1 MEVEE
6 QNGVSNGN
14 GQVKKEQSNGSNGN
28 GEVKKVE
35 SNGSN
40 GNGDVKKEESNGS
53 NENDTVAKVEKV
65 DNWAKQQQAKNEKIH
80 HKHKGKELHIQ
91 EEYIIPDPPKVE
103 FDGSKHSKKGRNKNR
118 PKPLKFTEMLCH
130 SVLTL
135 SVGEEVKP
143 CKFNNCKYTHDIKE
157 YMSKKQSDIGAECWN
172 YRTLGKCERGF
183 TCRFAMDH
191 VTEDFRNKI
200 DLSKVPAKPQ
210 ESNRISKDVQ
220 IRLRKKEYVFDETD
234 DEVERVFKMVRE
246 RDGDP
251 RDKQDDND
259 GEPENKKP
267 KIECPKRELD
277 QGVDGEPVEKKVKL
291 DANVEDGSECPKRAM
306 GNSDCDGPVEKKVK
320 LDDDKSDVS
329 VKTLGAVTDEDLIK
343 VRDVEKKRLD
353 WTNKTYLAPLT
364 TVGNLPFRRICKRL
378 GADITCG
385 EMALGLPLL
394 QGHGPEWALLQR
406 HHSEDMFG
414 IQVCGRSP
422 NQMARVAQLI
432 EEQVDC
438 DFVDINMGC
447 PIDLIYKK
455 GMGSGLMQRKRPLE
469 VMVRTMSSILSRP
482 LTVKMRKGV
491 YDDKNIAHQ
500 MFPALKSWG
509 AQALTIHG
517 RSREQRYTRDADW
530 DYIMQCAET
539 VNIPTFGNG
548 DVMNFEDYNKMKED
562 SKVAGIMLA
571 RGALI
576 KPWLFTEI
584 KEQRHWDISAVE
596 RLDIIKEFCNYGLE
610 HWGSD
615 DKGVENTRRFLL
627 EWLSFMYR
635 YAPHGILMYPPQ
647 RLNERLP
654 FYQGRSE
661 LETLLCSPNGQD
673 WVKITEMFLGKVKDD
688 FNFVAKHKANSFS

>member
-1 MEVEE
+1 MEEMEVEK
-6 QNGVSNGN
+6 NGHVEEMEIEKNGHVPSENDKKDMVASNGN
-14 GQVKKEQSNGSNGN
+14 
-28 GEVKKVE
+28 
-35 SNGSN
+35 
-40 GNGDVKKEESNGS
+40 
-53 NENDTVAKVEKV
+53 NENDVVAPNGNENKEVVAKV
-65 DNWAKQQQAKNEKIH
+65 DNWAKQQREKDDKTH
-80 HKHKGKELHIQ
+80 AHKGKELYIHP
-91 EEYIIPDPPKVE
+91 EYIVPDPPKAE
-103 FDGSKHSKKGRNKNR
+103 FDGEKHSKKGRNKNR
-118 PKPLKFTEMLCH
+118 PKPLKFNRNNMLCH

-135 SVGEEVKP
+135 AVGEEVP
-143 CKFNNCKYTHDIKE
+143 TCKFPNCKFSHDLKE
-157 YMSKKQSDIGAECWN
+157 YMAKKPSDIGDECWN

-191 VTEDFRNKI
+191 VTEDFRNKVDI
-200 DLSKVPAKPQ
+200 GKIPDKAQ
-210 ESNRISKDVQ
+210 ETNRIPKDVQ
-220 IRLRKKEYVFDETD
+220 IRLRKKEYNFDNTD
-234 DEVERVFKMVRE
+234 EQVENVFKMVRE

-251 RDKQDDND
+251 REKKEDDD
-259 GEPENKKP
+259 VPEKKKA
-267 KIECPKRELD
+267 KIECPKRVLD
-277 QGVDGEPVEKKVKL
+277 HVDAKEPDEKKAKL
-291 DANVEDGSECPKRAM
+291 DEEVKESPKRTM
-306 GNSDCDGPVEKKVK
+306 DQVDNNEPDEKKCK
-320 LDDDKSDVS
+320 LDICDKEGAT
-329 VKTLGAVTDEDLIK
+329 VKTIGAVTDEDLIK
-343 VRDVEKKRLD
+343 IRDVEKKRLD

-364 TVGNLPFRRICKRL
+364 TVGNLPYRRICKRL

-385 EMALGLPLL
+385 EMALGLPIL

-414 IQVCGRSP
+414 VQVCGRSP

-469 VMVRTMSSILSRP
+469 VMVRTMSAILSRP
-482 LTVKMRKGV
+482 LTLKMRKGV
-491 YDDKNIAHQ
+491 YDDKSIAHQ

-517 RSREQRYTRDADW
+517 RSREQRYTREADW
-530 DYIMQCAET
+530 EYIAQCAET

-548 DVMNFEDYNKMKED
+548 DVMNFEDYNKMKGD
-562 SKVAGIMLA
+562 SKVTGIMLA

-576 KPWLFTEI
+576 KPWIFTEI
-584 KEQRHWDISAVE
+584 KEQRHWDISAGE

-615 DKGVENTRRFLL
+615 DKGVENSRKFLL

-661 LETLLCSPNGQD
+661 LETLLASPNSQD
-673 WVKITEMFLGKVKDD
+673 WVKITEMFLGKVPDD
-688 FNFVAKHKANSFS
+688 FKFVAKHRANSF

>member
-1 MEVEE
+1 M
-6 QNGVSNGN
+6 
-14 GQVKKEQSNGSNGN
+14 
-28 GEVKKVE
+28 
-35 SNGSN
+35 
-40 GNGDVKKEESNGS
+40 
-53 NENDTVAKVEKV
+53 
-65 DNWAKQQQAKNEKIH
+65 
-80 HKHKGKELHIQ
+80 GK
-91 EEYIIPDPPKVE
+91 PKVE
-103 FDGSKHSKKGRNKNR
+103 CFKRVLEQVAQDEPDEKKAKLDISAEDETEY
-118 PKPLKFTEMLCH
+118 PKRM
-130 SVLTL
+130 
-135 SVGEEVKP
+135 
-143 CKFNNCKYTHDIKE
+143 
-157 YMSKKQSDIGAECWN
+157 
-172 YRTLGKCERGF
+172 
-183 TCRFAMDH
+183 MDH
-191 VTEDFRNKI
+191 
-200 DLSKVPAKPQ
+200 
-210 ESNRISKDVQ
+210 
-220 IRLRKKEYVFDETD
+220 
-234 DEVERVFKMVRE
+234 
-246 RDGDP
+246 GDC
-251 RDKQDDND
+251 
-259 GEPENKKP
+259 E
-267 KIECPKRELD
+267 
-277 QGVDGEPVEKKVKL
+277 EPVEKKAKL
-291 DANVEDGSECPKRAM
+291 ETCNDMDTENETLSEGEPT
-306 GNSDCDGPVEKKVK
+306 KKKMK
-320 LDDDKSDVS
+320 LSSQEDDKLN
-329 VKTLGAVTDEDLIK
+329 VKTIGAVTDEDLIK

-414 IQVCGRSP
+414 VQVCGRSP

-432 EEQVDC
+432 EEQVEC

-469 VMVRTMSSILSRP
+469 VMVRTMSAILSRP
-482 LTVKMRKGV
+482 LTLKMRKGV

-500 MFPALKSWG
+500 LFPILKSWG
-509 AQALTIHG
+509 AEALTIHG
-517 RSREQRYTRDADW
+517 RSREQRYTREADW

-576 KPWLFTEI
+576 KPWIFTEI
-584 KEQRHWDISAVE
+584 KEQRHWDISAGE

-654 FYQGRSE
+654 FYKGRSE
-661 LETLLCSPNGQD
+661 LETLLSSPNGQD
-673 WVKITEMFLGKVKDD
+673 WVKITEMFLGKVRDD
-688 FNFVAKHKANSFS
+688 FHFVAKHKANSFS